1 MEMVE
6 FILYVAQQE
15 TAKEFYAKILL
26 KQPILDVEGMTEFL
40 LNDNC
45 KLGLMPQDNIAKI
58 LQPIMPHPSEANGA
72 PRCELYIYVDSPQ
85 DYLERAFNAGAVLIS
100 PNRRRE
106 WGDEVGYC
114 ADLDGHVIAFAKKVS

>member
-1 MEMVE
+1 MVE
-6 FILYVAQQE
+6 FILYVAQQG
-15 TAKEFYAKILL
+15 AAREFYAKILQ
-26 KQPILDVEGMTEFL
+26 KQPVLDVDGMTEFL

-45 KLGLMPQDNIAKI
+45 KLGLMPEDNIAKI
-58 LQPIMPHPSEANGA
+58 LQPITPHPNEANGA

-114 ADLDGHVIAFAKKVS
+114 ADLDGHIIAFAKKVG

>member
-15 TAKEFYAKILL
+15 TAKEFYAKILQKPPVL
-26 KQPILDVEGMTEFL
+26 NVEGMTEFL

-45 KLGLMPQDNIAKI
+45 KLGLMPQDNIARI
-58 LQPIMPHPSEANGA
+58 LQPIMPHPSEANGT
-72 PRCELYIYVDSPQ
+72 PRCELYMYVDSPQ

-114 ADLDGHVIAFAKKVS
+114 ADLDGHVIAFAKKVG